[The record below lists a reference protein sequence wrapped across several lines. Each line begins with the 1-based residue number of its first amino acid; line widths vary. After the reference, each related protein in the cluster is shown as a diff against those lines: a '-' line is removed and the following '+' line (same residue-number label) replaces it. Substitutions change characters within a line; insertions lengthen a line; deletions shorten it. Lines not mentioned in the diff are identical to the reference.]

1 MKISKLKGV
10 EADEACASGMHS
22 SEGQEVPR
30 LTQFS
35 PGAG

>member
-1 MKISKLKGV
+1 MKISKLKGIETKEV
-10 EADEACASGMHS
+10 CASAMHS
-22 SEGQEVPR
+22 VDNQEVPR

>member
-10 EADEACASGMHS
+10 EVDEVCASGMHA
-22 SEGQEVPR
+22 EPDQEVPR

>member
-1 MKISKLKGV
+1 MKILKLKGV
-10 EADEACASGMHS
+10 EADEVCASGMHAE
-22 SEGQEVPR
+22 EGQEVPK